1 MSKKQKEEE
10 EVHLESTTEHH
21 PCNADSAAKP
31 QTSTKQVGDVS
42 HKPKQEAKS
51 VLRKGPNKRSLPHT
65 DHSIVPPQNRTA
77 STGKAVPQRRETRS
91 TQQAILPA
99 KKSNKMA
106 VASKKSSVKEMN
118 PLPSIANTEDVQ
130 TNHDLDNHTEGADVQ
145 GSDQDELYDGSTS
158 LSDVIEEVVIQG
170 PELEETTVSQTS
182 EEKDDAG
189 GGVDDCV
196 MWERTHKELA
206 QRAEEVV
213 SKMLGQ
219 PGADSSG
226 RGRTGS
232 IGAGVRRWEETSG
245 WPQDHEGA
253 RMERKKARKKVVSFQ
268 MVSPHKEV
276 SGGGG
281 RTQVASPSEQL
292 EGKVRTPPVVLAW
305 MLG

>member
-10 EVHLESTTEHH
+10 EVHLESTTEHRPH
-21 PCNADSAAKP
+21 NTDSATKP
-31 QTSTKQVGDVS
+31 QTSTKQVGDVP

-51 VLRKGPNKRSLPHT
+51 VLRKGPNKRLLLRT
-65 DHSIVPPQNRTA
+65 DHSIAPPRNRTV
-77 STGKAVPQRRETRS
+77 STGRAVPQRHETRS

-106 VASKKSSVKEMN
+106 VSSKKSSVKEIN
-118 PLPSIANTEDVQ
+118 PLPSIANTEDVC
-130 TNHDLDNHTEGADVQ
+130 TDHDLDNHTEDADVQ

-182 EEKDDAG
+182 EEKDDAV

-196 MWERTHKELA
+196 MWERTHEELA

-219 PGADSSG
+219 LGADSIG

-232 IGAGVRRWEETSG
+232 IGVGARRWEEASG
-245 WPQDHEGA
+245 RLQDCEGA
-253 RMERKKARKKVVSFQ
+253 RTEKKTRKKAVTFQ
-268 MVSPHKEV
+268 MVSPHKEA
-276 SGGGG
+276 SGSCG

-292 EGKVRTPPVVLAW
+292 EGKVCTPPVVLTW